1 MTNSTKSSSALQ
13 SQQAVSP
20 QQREDDRKRLS
31 LHLAQLVKDD
41 PVQARQA
48 LEMSQ
53 EHLPEMHLISQSQPE
68 QAWPQSVMNSDS
80 MHSLMYRQ
88 ETARQH
94 QETMQSLL
102 ATDDLASLLE
112 QLP

>member
-1 MTNSTKSSSALQ
+1 MTNSTKSSSALDNQ
-13 SQQAVSP
+13 LPVSL

-41 PVQARQA
+41 PVEARQA

-53 EHLPEMHLISQSQPE
+53 EHLPEMYLISQSRTE
-68 QAWPQSVMNSDS
+68 REWPQSVMSSDS

-88 ETARQH
+88 ETVQQH
-94 QETMQSLL
+94 QETIQSLL